1 MSKVRQCRQC
11 GKLFTS
17 LGSDTCPA
25 CAEEMDEYFRKVKN
39 YLYDHPEANVTD
51 ISEGAQVPEKLVLR
65 FLKEG
70 RLSVDESVCALECER
85 CGAPISAG
93 RYCKKCQGALQ
104 SAFKRVIP
112 EQPAR
117 QAEKEVP
124 SRAGRA
130 KMHFDYRSK

>member
-25 CAEEMDEYFRKVKN
+25 CAEEMDECFRKVKN
-39 YLYDHPEANVTD
+39 YVYDHPDANVTD

-85 CGAPISAG
+85 CGTPISAG
-93 RYCKKCQGALQ
+93 RYCKKCQGLFQ
-104 SAFKRVIP
+104 SAFNRVIP
-112 EQPAR
+112 EQPERQTEKTAASRSGLAR
-117 QAEKEVP
+117 
-124 SRAGRA
+124 
-130 KMHFDYRSK
+130 MHFDYKNK